1 MQNTCFGPA
10 VLIAK
15 RWLYSQLLDPFLWP
29 DICTE
34 LLMAY
39 VFIENKSYDQPIQP
53 QTAFLRFLEV
63 LRITNWRSH
72 LLILNFNDELKDSQ
86 IADMENNFQSDR
98 DSYPPLSI
106 ITSCDTKKNS
116 MWSKFAPSAEILAR
130 VKILSNYT
138 IQLFEENMASNVFRT
153 KVSEAIAPI

>member
-1 MQNTCFGPA
+1 MNNTCFGPA

-53 QTAFLRFLEV
+53 QMAFLRFLEL
-63 LRITNWRSH
+63 LRTTDWRSH
-72 LLILNFNDELKDSQ
+72 LFILDFNDELKGFL
-86 IADMENNFQSDR
+86 NK
-98 DSYPPLSI
+98 SI
-106 ITSCDTKKNS
+106 
-116 MWSKFAPSAEILAR
+116 ELAGLLHPR
-130 VKILSNYT
+130 
-138 IQLFEENMASNVFRT
+138 
-153 KVSEAIAPI
+153 